1 MAHVMLRL
9 YVEHVLTAKLVKRS
23 DFISLG
29 VVVLVVHFC
38 LLVIGKRP
46 DFISYSNK
54 VNKYSLNPQNT
65 CRKFIKMASLQQRGA
80 HRIKALLTMA
90 FEYMNTT

>member
-38 LLVIGKRP
+38 LLVSTTYKDTNLMG
-46 DFISYSNK
+46 YNK
-54 VNKYSLNPQNT
+54 SQPLTSVDQMVYVSPMLSSTQ
-65 CRKFIKMASLQQRGA
+65 
-80 HRIKALLTMA
+80 HRFKPVC
-90 FEYMNTT
+90 